1 MHSRNHIRST
11 QYWMA
16 KRKEPE
22 EDSKDSGFYK
32 EIVVSTIQVEA
43 NVGCSKDSLDVKLAE
58 GGTSRKE
65 SNEEGVG
72 SSVPVVTIETI
83 GRPRLSGNCWPML
96 GIPLGRLPGGC
107 QQGFIEV

>member
-1 MHSRNHIRST
+1 
-11 QYWMA
+11 MA

-32 EIVVSTIQVEA
+32 EIVVSTTQVEA

-72 SSVPVVTIETI
+72 KFGPSRDYWNHWEAEAIWKLLANAGYTT
-83 GRPRLSGNCWPML
+83 W
-96 GIPLGRLPGGC
+96 
-107 QQGFIEV
+107 